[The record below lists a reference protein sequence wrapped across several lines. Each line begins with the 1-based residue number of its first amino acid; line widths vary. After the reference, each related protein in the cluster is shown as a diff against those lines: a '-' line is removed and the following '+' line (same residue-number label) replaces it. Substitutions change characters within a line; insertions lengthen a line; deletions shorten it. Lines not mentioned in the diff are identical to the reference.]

1 VTILTGDPRCSS
13 IRVADGQRL
22 VIDHRKG
29 ECPRGDRLQIEVV
42 TSELSAVFVSNG
54 GTVQSRG
61 AFPAQAAIEA
71 GVEQGGTIDIRSI
84 GADSVTASVDAGGR
98 IFTHPGEKLAA
109 TVVSGGVITYWGD
122 VRVQRSV
129 RDGGVVAKGTPADAR
144 RPLTELNPP
153 LTAIPPVPPVPPI
166 PPVRNDGR

>member
-1 VTILTGDPRCSS
+1 
-13 IRVADGQRL
+13 
-22 VIDHRKG
+22 
-29 ECPRGDRLQIEVV
+29 
-42 TSELSAVFVSNG
+42 VSNG

-153 LTAIPPVPPVPPI
+153 LPAIPPVPPVPPI